1 MKKMKIGIDID
12 DTITNIKE
20 ELTQALFD
28 YAKSLGKNID
38 NIHEIREDANNDG
51 KCYQELFGFS
61 YDELK
66 HFLKNIQENITN
78 NAIPRENAVKIIN
91 KLKEE
96 GNEIIIITARDSEFH
111 DDPYKESKEW
121 LDKHN
126 ILYDKLIVNARKKDN
141 VCNEHNIDLF
151 IDDKLNHCLEVSKL
165 GINVIRVSNDN
176 KDIND
181 IKTYS
186 NWIDIYNYINSLGG
200 TI

>member
-1 MKKMKIGIDID
+1 MKIGIDID

-20 ELTQALFD
+20 ELTQALFN

-38 NIHEIREDANNDG
+38 NIYEIKEDANNDG

-61 YDELK
+61 YEELK
-66 HFLKNIQENITN
+66 YFLKNIQENITN
-78 NAIPRENAVKIIN
+78 NALPRENAVKIIN

-111 DDPYKESKEW
+111 DDPYKKSKEW

-126 ILYDKLIVNARKKDN
+126 ILYDKLIVNVRKKDN
-141 VCNEHNIDLF
+141 VCIEHNIDLF
-151 IDDKLNHCLEVSKL
+151 IDDKLNQCLEVSKL

-176 KDIND
+176 RNINN

-186 NWIDIYNYINSLGG
+186 NWIDIYNYINNN
-200 TI
+200 INV